1 MSRFTRIDL
10 SELPAPDVIE
20 PLDFETM
27 LAAMKAALLTR
38 YAAVDLESE
47 PLVALLEVATYY
59 RLLDRARVNDAAK
72 AVLLAKATGSDL
84 DNIGAFY
91 GAHRLLVTPGDP
103 EAHPPTF
110 DVYETDAAYRGRLQ
124 LAIEAQS
131 TAGPRG
137 AYLYWALA
145 ADGQVLDASVSS
157 PSPGTVRVVVLAQ
170 DGVPPTPLLDKVFAA
185 LNAEDVRPLCDT
197 VTVVAATVTSY
208 EVEAELTYYAG
219 PDKALVAAAA
229 TAAVQA
235 YAASHFRLGHDITR
249 SGLFAALHQVGVQNV
264 SLTKPATDVVIAD
277 GSAPRLTTIT
287 LTDGG
292 TDV

>member
-20 PLDFETM
+20 PLDFEVM
-27 LAAMKAALLTR
+27 LAAMKAALLAR
-38 YAAVDLESE
+38 YPAADLESE
-47 PLVALLEVATYY
+47 PLIALLEVVAYY
-59 RLLDRARVNDAAK
+59 RMLDRARVNDAAK
-72 AVLLAKATGSDL
+72 AVLLAKATGADL

-91 GAHRLLVTPGDP
+91 GAARLIVVPGDP
-103 EAHPPTF
+103 EASPPVPA
-110 DVYETDAAYRGRLQ
+110 VYESDVAYRGRLQ

-131 TAGPRG
+131 TAGPKG

-157 PSPGTVRVVVLAQ
+157 PSPGTVQVVVLAQ
-170 DGVPPTPLLDKVFAA
+170 DGVPGTGLLDKVYAA
-185 LNAEDVRPLCDT
+185 LNADDVRPLCDT
-197 VTVVAATVTSY
+197 VTVVAATVVEY
-208 EVEAELTYYAG
+208 QVEAEITYYAG
-219 PDKALVAAAA
+219 PDKAVVEAAAR
-229 TAAVQA
+229 AAVEA
-235 YAASHFRLGHDITR
+235 YAAAHFRLGHDITR

-264 SLTKPATDVVIAD
+264 TLTKPAADVVIDAD
-277 GSAPRLTTIT
+277 EAPRVTTIT

>member
-20 PLDFETM
+20 PLDYETL
-27 LAAMKAALLTR
+27 LAAMKAELLAR
-38 YAAVDLESE
+38 YPAVDLESD
-47 PLVALLEVATYY
+47 PVIALLEVAAYY

-72 AVLLAKATGSDL
+72 AVLLAKATGTNL

-91 GAHRLLVTPGDP
+91 GAARLVVIPGDP
-103 EAHPPTF
+103 EANPPTV
-110 DVYETDAAYRGRLQ
+110 DVYEADVAYRGRLQ

-131 TAGPRG
+131 TAGPKG

-157 PSPGTVRVVVLAQ
+157 PSPGAVRVVVLAQ
-170 DGVPPTPLLDKVFAA
+170 DGVPGTPLLNKVFAA

-197 VTVVAATVTSY
+197 VTVVAATVVDY

-219 PDKALVAAAA
+219 PDRALVESAA
-229 TAAVQA
+229 TAAVEA
-235 YAASHFRLGHDITR
+235 YAAAHFRLGHDITR

-264 SLTKPATDVVIAD
+264 VLTKPAADVVIDAA
-277 GSAPRLTTIT
+277 SAPRLTTIT

>member
-27 LAAMKAALLTR
+27 LAAMKAALFAR
-38 YAAVDLESE
+38 YPAVDLESE
-47 PLVALLEVATYY
+47 PLVALLEVVAYY
-59 RLLDRARVNDAAK
+59 RMLDRARVNDAAK
-72 AVLLAKATGSDL
+72 AVLLAKATGADL

-91 GAHRLLVTPGDP
+91 GAARLVVIPGDP
-103 EAHPPTF
+103 EATPPTV
-110 DVYETDAAYRGRLQ
+110 DVYEGDVAYRGRLQ

-157 PSPGTVRVVVLAQ
+157 PTPGTVRVVVLAQ
-170 DGVPPTPLLDKVFAA
+170 DGVPGTPLLDKVYAA

-197 VTVVAATVTSY
+197 VTVVAATVVDYAVT
-208 EVEAELTYYAG
+208 AQLTYYAG
-219 PDKALVAAAA
+219 PDKAVVAAAA
-229 TAAVQA
+229 RAAVEA
-235 YAASHFRLGHDITR
+235 YAAAHFRLGHDITR

-264 SLTKPATDVVIAD
+264 TLTAPAANVVLTD
-277 GSAPRLTTIT
+277 SQAPRLTTIT

-292 TDV
+292 IDV